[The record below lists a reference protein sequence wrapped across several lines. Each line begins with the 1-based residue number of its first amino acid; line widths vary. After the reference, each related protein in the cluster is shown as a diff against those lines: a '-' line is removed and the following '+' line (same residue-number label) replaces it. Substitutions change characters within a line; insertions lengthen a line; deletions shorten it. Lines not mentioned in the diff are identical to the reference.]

1 METGLTLSDLTPC
14 RQESVSKTVDLL
26 FWLAQQMEGQS
37 LCSPW
42 TNAGETFEL
51 VDQPC

>member
-1 METGLTLSDLTPC
+1 METGLAFPHLTPC
-14 RQESVSKTVDLL
+14 SKERISKAMDLL
-26 FWLAQQMEGQS
+26 FWLAQQMEGQP
-37 LCSPW
+37 LCGPW